1 MQSTSPSA
9 DDPALPVSSR
19 PKADQMG
26 KKRKRH
32 PSFPPPATQS
42 QPRMTSEQQV
52 HASTNRV
59 EPDFFPAA
67 FEYVFGP
74 IAFPPTT
81 SQWPNN
87 IAFYCTDWTKDQPE
101 GSFLKRENEEGWD
114 VILACVLDGCA
125 KEVSVSTQSNA

>member
-1 MQSTSPSA
+1 MS
-9 DDPALPVSSR
+9 
-19 PKADQMG
+19 

-42 QPRMTSEQQV
+42 QPRVTSEQQV
-52 HASTNRV
+52 HAFINRI

-74 IAFPPTT
+74 IAIPPTT

-114 VILACVLDGCA
+114 VILACVLGGCA
-125 KEVSVSTQSNA
+125 KGSERLKPVHCLDFQSRNGSIFMAGMTGC